1 MNQWERYSVWPPV
14 AGFEPARLY
23 LEAGKKLSF
32 TAPTA
37 KDDAVAVAYVADPAD
52 PVPYRHR
59 PIQST
64 YAKGSKWSTWL
75 VEDQSFVTG
84 RKDVARFT
92 LPALDRD
99 VTITGEV
106 VADLFAATTG
116 SDADW
121 IVKLIDVYP
130 DDPPASLQQANSP
143 ETLPIPPQR
152 ASSPAPNAG
161 YQLMVADEIFRGR
174 YLKSFEQAAPLTP
187 GAVNEFRWSLHG
199 VDHTFLK
206 GHRIMVEVQSSWFPL
221 YDRNPQTYVPNIM
234 VAPKSAYRAETVT
247 IYGSA
252 KWPSHLEV
260 EVER

>member
-1 MNQWERYSVWPPV
+1 M
-14 AGFEPARLY
+14 
-23 LEAGKKLSF
+23 
-32 TAPTA
+32 
-37 KDDAVAVAYVADPAD
+37 AYVADPED

-143 ETLPIPPQR
+143 ETL
-152 ASSPAPNAG
+152 SNPAPTSKLA
-161 YQLMVADEIFRGR
+161 
-174 YLKSFEQAAPLTP
+174 
-187 GAVNEFRWSLHG
+187 
-199 VDHTFLK
+199 
-206 GHRIMVEVQSSWFPL
+206 
-221 YDRNPQTYVPNIM
+221 
-234 VAPKSAYRAETVT
+234 RAECGLSTDGCGRD
-247 IYGSA
+247 ISR
-252 KWPSHLEV
+252 PLSQEF
-260 EVER
+260 